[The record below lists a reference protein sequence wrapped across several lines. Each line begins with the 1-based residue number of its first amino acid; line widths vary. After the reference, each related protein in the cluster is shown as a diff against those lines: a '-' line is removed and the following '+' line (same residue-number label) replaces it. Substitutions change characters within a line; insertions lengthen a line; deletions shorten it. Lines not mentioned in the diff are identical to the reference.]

1 MIELERDGDALCV
14 RGAMHGTAFVDR
26 AWLAEGPL
34 RAIVV
39 GDGGEV
45 IGADGVTVLG
55 GTTEP
60 AAELGAAA
68 MFALAEAA
76 VRAADAAPAGDLEI
90 TGSGLLADTVR
101 QLAAERRGEG
111 GGSRPSAIVET
122 TGGQQEISAALQ
134 RLSDL
139 GILVLAVPPA
149 EPIAL
154 DLYSDVHV
162 RGLQVVGV
170 GIDPE
175 VMREV
180 LDRRRHES
188 LLDRSPARA
197 RAGAPVD
204 LAAAWVEVVS

>member
-1 MIELERDGDALCV
+1 VIELERDGDALCV
-14 RGAMHGTAFVDR
+14 RGTTHGTAFVDR

-39 GDGGEV
+39 RDDGEV
-45 IGADGVTVLG
+45 VGADGVTVLD

-76 VRAADAAPAGDLEI
+76 VRAADAAPPGDLEI

-101 QLAAERRGEG
+101 RLAAERGREG
-111 GGSRPSAIVET
+111 GASRPSAIVET
-122 TGGQQEISAALQ
+122 TGGQQEISGALH

-149 EPIAL
+149 EPVAL
-154 DLYSDVHV
+154 DLYADVHV

-170 GIDPE
+170 GIDPDT
-175 VMREV
+175 MREV
-180 LDRRRHES
+180 IDSRRHES
-188 LLDRSPARA
+188 LLDRPPALA
-197 RAGAPVD
+197 RDGAPVD
-204 LAAAWVEVVS
+204 PAAAWVEVVA